1 MTTLSELIQEIFDDT
16 TTKSISVC
24 RSSKYGYQAN
34 IGHKN
39 GSFYCEMHEDPTV
52 ALFNA
57 IALVVYG
64 FDKRR
69 EIEMTTVTDFAAQTT
84 KQAELETAKIRLEK
98 AKENLARLFRDE
110 YASSIIE
117 LVESILEYR
126 DAGHKT

>member
-16 TTKSISVC
+16 TTKSISIC

-34 IGHKN
+34 IGHKDN
-39 GSFYCEMHEDPTV
+39 SFYCEMNGQPV
-52 ALFNA
+52 AALAEA
-57 IALVVYG
+57 IAHVLCRYD
-64 FDKRR
+64 DKRK
-69 EIEMTTVTDFAAQTT
+69 IEMTTITDFAAQTT

-110 YASSIIE
+110 YAASIIE

-126 DAGHKT
+126 NVKDK